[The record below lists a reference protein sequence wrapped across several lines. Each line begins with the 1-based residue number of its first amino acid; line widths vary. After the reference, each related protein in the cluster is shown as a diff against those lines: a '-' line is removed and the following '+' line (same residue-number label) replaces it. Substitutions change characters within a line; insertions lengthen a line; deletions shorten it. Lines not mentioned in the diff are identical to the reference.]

1 MTIILLIQLSDWF
14 YILKQSEITQNKIKP
29 FYYNKTMVHVG
40 KGCGV
45 HTFLL
50 KKLNRL

>member
-1 MTIILLIQLSDWF
+1 MTVILLIQLSDWF
-14 YILKQSEITQNKIKP
+14 YILKQSEIKQNKIKP
-29 FYYNKTMVHVG
+29 FYYNETMVNFG

-45 HTFLL
+45 HIFLL